1 VSFDII
7 GGRDQ
12 EQDLEFEALPTSLPE
27 TSLRAL
33 DAHFGQTI
41 ITFFI
46 NAHIF
51 TLMPS
56 FHHSVSRPRDNRL
69 YARV

>member
-1 VSFDII
+1 MVSVPGKGGETRGGPGPGPGVSFDII

-33 DAHFGQTI
+33 DAHFGQI
-41 ITFFI
+41 IPF
-46 NAHIF
+46 
-51 TLMPS
+51 PS
-56 FHHSVSRPRDNRL
+56 
-69 YARV
+69 